1 MLLWLVPLLA
11 VLGFAGWL
19 VYRAVRF
26 RPPAGFRQAGPR
38 PVTVPEMPI
47 AVKLGELLQIA
58 TVAYRDPALE
68 DAAAFANFQDR
79 LQALYP
85 HVAAQCARVLV
96 GDKGIIYRWAGHSD
110 EAPAV
115 LMSHY
120 DVVPAQ
126 AEGWTKPPFSGE
138 IAEGY
143 VWGRGALDTKCTLAA
158 AMEAA
163 DGLIAQGFVPVNDI
177 YLCFSGDEEI
187 MGPTAEAMLS
197 ALQEWGVQP
206 AFVLDEGGGV
216 VPDALPGLTVP
227 CALIGT
233 GEKGLAELTVT
244 ATANPGHAAMPPRHT
259 AVGRLAWAVRRL
271 ERWPWPLRYTPPVRQ
286 LMEDA
291 GRHARLPWR
300 PVYANLGPLRPLIS
314 LWAGLRGGEI
324 NALLRTTCA
333 FTSLAGS
340 PAVNVL
346 PDRASATASVRILPG
361 ENSKSVRRRAERLLK
376 RKDLEIAI
384 RAISEPSPPSLTG
397 DGAWQVLTEAVA
409 QVWPEALIAPYL
421 FPACTD
427 SRHYARVSQHVYRFS
442 ALAWTRQERAL
453 MHGHDERISLKALAR
468 MQAFYEILISKL

>member
-1 MLLWLVPLLA
+1 MLLWLIPLLL
-11 VLGFAGWL
+11 VLGFVGWL
-19 VYRAVRF
+19 VYRTMRF
-26 RPPAGFRQAGPR
+26 KPPAGFRQAGPR

-47 AVKLGELLQIA
+47 AVKLGELLQCQ

-68 DAAAFANFQDR
+68 DATEFTRFQER
-79 LQALYP
+79 LQELFP
-85 HVAAQCARVLV
+85 NVAANCARVLV
-96 GDKGIIYRWAGHSD
+96 AQKGIIYRWVGQSQ

-120 DVVPAQ
+120 DVVPVQ

-138 IAEGY
+138 IAEGF
-143 VWGRGALDTKCTLAA
+143 VWGRGALDTKCTLTA

-163 DGLIAQGFVPVNDI
+163 DGLMAKGFVPLNDI

-187 MGPTAEAMLS
+187 MGPTAEAILS

-216 VPDALPGLTVP
+216 VPDALPGLHLP

-244 ATANPGHAAMPPRHT
+244 ARAVPGHAAMPPRHT
-259 AVGRLAWAVRRL
+259 AVGKLAAAVRVT

-300 PVYANLGPLRPLIS
+300 LVYANLSPLRPFIS
-314 LWAGLRGGEI
+314 LWAAMRGGEM

-333 FTSLAGS
+333 FTALAGS
-340 PAVNVL
+340 KAVNVL
-346 PDRASATASVRILPG
+346 PDQASATASVRILPG
-361 ENSKSVRRRAERLLK
+361 ENSKSVRRRAERLLRGK
-376 RKDLEIAI
+376 GLEVSM
-384 RAISEPSPPSLTG
+384 RPISEPSPPSITG
-397 DGAWQVLTEAVA
+397 DSTWQVLTEAVA
-409 QVWPEALIAPYL
+409 DTWPEALIAPYL

-427 SRHYARVSQHVYRFS
+427 ARHYARVCQHVYRFS
-442 ALAWTRQERAL
+442 ALAWTRQDRAL
-453 MHGHDERISLKALAR
+453 VHSHDERISLKALAK
-468 MQAFYEILISKL
+468 MQAFYEALISKL